1 MKATTKL
8 RELLGG
14 DGIVAAPGAYD
25 CLIARIIERE
35 GFPAVYM
42 TGAGTSLSRIGY
54 PDLGLATASEMLA
67 NAGAIAAVQ
76 QVRNPITL
84 AHRVMDDTE
93 HIMIIGEGAEQF
105 AREKGLEHKPAEWFV
120 VEREYRGWQKACL
133 LIGRSLPLERLA
145 VLSVTL
151 RAILQ

>member
-25 CLIARIIERE
+25 CLTARIIERE

-42 TGAGTSLSRIGY
+42 TGAGTSISRIGY

-67 NAGAIAAVQ
+67 NAGAIAASVG
-76 QVRNPITL
+76 VPVI
-84 AHRVMDDTE
+84 A
-93 HIMIIGEGAEQF
+93 
-105 AREKGLEHKPAEWFV
+105 LELKSNGSD
-120 VEREYRGWQKACL
+120 R
-133 LIGRSLPLERLA
+133 
-145 VLSVTL
+145 
-151 RAILQ
+151 RANSASPPQT